1 MQPGTKRLF
10 FICGVIVLILLILNY
25 FKRDPG
31 IQQIMQKLDSTKV
44 LLDSAQQKIT
54 ASQTLITRLQADVDS
69 YSQQVKESDYN
80 VAALEASRS
89 YREKEFLHKI
99 SKSQQGYEVFR
110 QQLQQSSRS
119 NWPVI
124 TIDTSHF
131 QFPDAN

>member
-1 MQPGTKRLF
+1 MQPGTKRLL
-10 FICGVIVLILLILNY
+10 FICGIVVLILLVLNY
-25 FKRDPG
+25 FKKDPG
-31 IQQIMQKLDSTKV
+31 IQQIIQKLDSTRV
-44 LLDSAQQKIT
+44 LLDSAQQKIN
-54 ASQTLITRLQADVDS
+54 ASQTLITHLQADVDS

-89 YREKEFLHKI
+89 YREKEFLKKI

-110 QQLQQSSRS
+110 QQLQQSSRT

-131 QFPDAN
+131 HFSDAN